1 MSRVGE
7 FKTMVRY
14 FYVFLLLLL
23 LPGCLASGPSFFIFH
38 PKNIIG
44 SYDKSS
50 IAQPFGGW
58 TNIIPIKMEL
68 VKIYRI
74 HKYNHPRI
82 HTVSYSYSHSIYIY
96 TNKSIPYYMHCIILY
111 SYRYNH
117 WIIHLIHIPQRYYV
131 YECRRHFIV
140 IILNCVGLLWNI
152 IERERKR
159 DASAVL
165 V

>member
-1 MSRVGE
+1 
-7 FKTMVRY
+7 MVRY

-74 HKYNHPRI
+74 HKYNHPPHTYI
-82 HTVSYSYSHSIYIY
+82 HSHTHTRKIRR
-96 TNKSIPYYMHCIILY
+96 H
-111 SYRYNH
+111 
-117 WIIHLIHIPQRYYV
+117 IHIRARIIYV
-131 YECRRHFIV
+131 LY
-140 IILNCVGLLWNI
+140 NI
-152 IERERKR
+152 IF
-159 DASAVL
+159 L
-165 V
+165 